1 LASTGARGGRSGSDR
16 FLPPD
21 PRVEEPYRFTPQ
33 LALRL
38 GILAALAL
46 VVFGILFFRLWALQ
60 VLSGPQYLQASLD
73 NQVRSLRI
81 VAPRGQILDRN
92 DRPLVATVPG
102 TAVQLSPQDL
112 DKTSYRGWLNEL
124 RRLSQVLHV
133 PLPQIVAQIKLRKND
148 PVTPVV
154 VRQSVTRDAPI
165 DYLSEH
171 SDEFPG
177 VQIVNTYLRSY
188 PYGDLAS
195 QLVGYVSQ
203 ISPQELKQL
212 GSRGYYAG
220 DAIGQAGL
228 EATYD
233 SYLRGRDGLEQRTVD
248 SFGHRT
254 SGLVVR
260 RQPQPGESIRLT
272 LDVGLQRAAE
282 RALQY
287 GISLA
292 YSHQQ
297 YQADGG
303 AIVALDPRDGSIL
316 AMASSPTYNPRVYT
330 GRVTNKRLAAAGLTP
345 ATARAHNFPALN
357 RAIDGVYPSGSTF
370 KPVTALAA
378 METHLISPSTPL
390 ACTGSYTVPSEFAGG
405 APQVFHNVDP
415 YVDATMTLP
424 TALAVSCDTWFYRL
438 GDAFYKLPPSA
449 GHPLQAW
456 ASKFGFGRKTGVD
469 VGPETAGLL
478 PTPEW
483 RHRAFTAKTD
493 PSNWRIDRLW
503 KPGDSIQLA
512 IGQKDL
518 LVTPLQMARFYA
530 LIANGGKLVRPHLVD
545 DVVEGGGGRS
555 QPRVVKRFAS
565 PPPQPV
571 GLDPTYLAAVR
582 DGLYQAA
589 NAVGVGTSAGVFA
602 NFPVK
607 IAGKTGTA
615 QKNPQTNQLDQSW
628 WCGYGPVNSAEP
640 PDIVVCALIENGG
653 FGADAAAPAAL
664 QVFQQFFHTNTGAT
678 GASGPSGPTGP
689 TG

>member
-1 LASTGARGGRSGSDR
+1 LASRARSGSNR

-38 GILAALAL
+38 GILGALAL

-73 NQVRSLRI
+73 NQVRSLRLP
-81 VAPRGQILDRN
+81 AQRGEILDRN
-92 DRPLVATVPG
+92 GRPLVATIPG
-102 TAVQLSPQDL
+102 TAVALSPQDL
-112 DKTSYRGWLNEL
+112 DKSSYHAWLGEL
-124 RRLSQVLHV
+124 RRLSGVLHV
-133 PLPQIVAQIKLRKND
+133 PVAQMVSEIKLRKND
-148 PVTPVV
+148 PVTPVI
-154 VRQSVTRDAPI
+154 VRTSVTRDAPI

-171 SDEFPG
+171 LDQFPG
-177 VQIVNTYLRSY
+177 VQIVNTYQRSY
-188 PYGDLAS
+188 PYGSLAA

-212 GSRGYYAG
+212 GSKGYRAG
-220 DAIGQAGL
+220 DVIGQAGL
-228 EATYD
+228 ESTYD
-233 SYLRGRDGLEQRTVD
+233 SYLRGRAGLAQRTVD
-248 SFGHRT
+248 SVGHRT
-254 SGLVVR
+254 SGLVLKR
-260 RQPQPGESIRLT
+260 PPQPGESIQLT
-272 LDVGLQRAAE
+272 LDVPLQRAAE
-282 RALQY
+282 RALDY
-287 GISLA
+287 GIQLA
-292 YSHQQ
+292 RNNQQ

-303 AIVALDPRDGSIL
+303 AVVALDPRDGSIL
-316 AMASSPTYNPRVYT
+316 AMASSPTYYPSVYT
-330 GRVTNKRLAAAGLTP
+330 GRVTNRRLAAAGLTP
-345 ATARAHNFPALN
+345 ATAPARNYPALN
-357 RAIDGVYPSGSTF
+357 RALAGVYPAGSTF

-378 METHLISPSTPL
+378 LQTHVISTSSVL
-390 ACTGSYTVPSEFAGG
+390 QCTGQFVVPSQFPGG
-405 APQVFHNVDP
+405 APQVFKNVDP
-415 YVDATMTLP
+415 YIDQAMTLP
-424 TALAVSCDTWFYRL
+424 TALAQSCDTWFYQL
-438 GDAFYKLPPSA
+438 GDDFYKAPPSA

-456 ASKFGFGRKTGVD
+456 AAKFGFGKKTGID

-493 PSNWRIDRLW
+493 RSNWRIDRLW

-555 QPRVVKRFAS
+555 QPRVVKRFTA
-565 PPPQPV
+565 PAPQPV
-571 GLDPTYLAAVR
+571 GLDPTYLAAVQ
-582 DGLYQAA
+582 DGLYQATHSSI
-589 NAVGVGTSAGVFA
+589 GTSASVFG
-602 NFPVK
+602 NFPVQ

-615 QKNPQTNQLDQSW
+615 QKNPNTNQLDQSW
-628 WCGYGPVNSAEP
+628 WCGYGPVNSPEP

-664 QVFQQFFHTNTGAT
+664 QVFQQFFHTNRGATGAT
-678 GASGPSGPTGP
+678 GATGV